1 MKSIRNTAGFT
12 LIEMIVSLALF
23 SVVVTISVGSLLI
36 LIASNRQLQDE
47 QAVLANLS
55 FALDSMTREIRTGSA
70 YVATSWSSQTIVGGP
85 NNPFDPANN
94 LDAVASSTAVR
105 DDFDGR
111 TRDGSSGEPAGD
123 GLVHGIS
130 FVEGGDSITGSGNDR
145 IIYFHD
151 ANDSTLYRRIGNGIP
166 QRITSDGVEIV
177 DADFFVTGSAGL
189 DAGEDTQPSVTIY
202 LEAQV
207 AGASNPKTY
216 PVQTTVVQRTLDL

>member
-1 MKSIRNTAGFT
+1 MKSIRKTAGFT

-70 YVATSWSSQTIVGGP
+70 YVCFSRSNLTYGP
-85 NNPFDPANN
+85 SNPSPSNPAPHNNPFKLNHN
-94 LDAVASSTAVR
+94 LDFVFSDSDVN
-105 DDFDGR
+105 DCPDGR
-111 TRDGSSGEPAGD
+111 DGDAIHS
-123 GLVHGIS
+123 IS
-130 FVEGGDSITGSGNDR
+130 FVEGGDSITGSLNDR

-151 ANDSTLYRRIGNGIP
+151 ANESALYRRIGSDAP
-166 QRITSDGVEIV
+166 QRITSSGVDIV
-177 DADFFVTGSAGL
+177 DADFFVTGSTGL
-189 DAGEDTQPSVTIY
+189 NAGENTQPSVTIY

-207 AGASNPKTY
+207 AGVTNPKTY

>member
-1 MKSIRNTAGFT
+1 MKSIRKTAGFT

-70 YVATSWSSQTIVGGP
+70 YVATSWTSQTVGGP
-85 NNPFDPANN
+85 DNPYNPANN
-94 LDAVASSTAVR
+94 LDATVSLTDVR
-105 DDFDGR
+105 DDSDGR
-111 TRDGSSGEPAGD
+111 RRDGSGEPFQEGV
-123 GLVHGIS
+123 VHGIS